1 MELSITKT
9 RYLHFKKREY
19 LWIVTDK
26 NYEFLFKTRLGDLKC
41 LVTGQAGKS
50 NQ

>member
-1 MELSITKT
+1 MELSVPKT
-9 RYLHFKKREY
+9 RYLHFKKMEY
-19 LWIVTDK
+19 MWIVTGTDT
-26 NYEFLFKTRLGDLKC
+26 EFLFKTRLGDLKC